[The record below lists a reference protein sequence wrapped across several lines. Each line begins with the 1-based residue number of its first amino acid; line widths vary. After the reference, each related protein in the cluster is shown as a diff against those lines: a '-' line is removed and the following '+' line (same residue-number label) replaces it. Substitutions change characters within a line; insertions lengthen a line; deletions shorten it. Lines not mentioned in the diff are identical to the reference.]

1 MSVGME
7 SESSAVRVIADHLS
21 RALDQGGSGVF
32 VGKPTTI
39 AAVGEDLDG
48 RGLPVD
54 NLVREG
60 RLVILDAECALAAM
74 QLDTAIDPY
83 RFSATIE
90 STLRC
95 MIERAHGRPV
105 HAVSELGTLI
115 TSTAARTRLDQLW
128 RTACH
133 ELGVVTAHDDTAPM
147 APTGRMQKLLELGND
162 LAAALTR
169 DEVVARTLAQGLRA
183 VDAAAI
189 SVWGVAG
196 DQLEPLGVSA
206 VYTQLMASPLP
217 IPIAGDAPLCAAVRT
232 AEGVFLRCAEVY
244 RASFPASY
252 QRMQAHS
259 PFDEIAI
266 AALPLI
272 GSTGRVLGGVVF
284 TYRGHRELSAA
295 ERAFL
300 AILAR
305 QTTLALERLDAYEH
319 ERRVRYETELLN
331 RLIATLN
338 GSDSANEVFE
348 LALDTIEH
356 GARCDRS
363 AILLFD
369 GSGVMRFRAQHG
381 LSASYRA
388 AVEGHSPWTIDTIDP
403 VAVTVDDTELDP
415 AWAGYRDVFRAER
428 IRAIAFIPLVH
439 RHKVVGKVMLYRA
452 EPRSFTPR
460 ELELATTAA
469 HHVALAVERTAAQH
483 ALARAFSVERAA
495 HLEAADATRARE
507 EIISVVS
514 HDLRSPLA
522 AILAGAST
530 IVELAIDHPR
540 LPTIGHRIQRQ
551 AERMARL
558 VDDLVDYAAIQ
569 SGRVALSRALHP
581 AETIVEAA
589 TDMFAAIAT
598 EQGLH
603 FESNLPPGLPVI
615 ECDSE
620 RALQVMAN
628 LVANA
633 LKVTPRGGR
642 IAIGAKPRT
651 GREAVVFYVKDTGPG
666 IAVEDQPRLFE
677 RFWRG
682 KSATYKGSGLGLSI
696 ARGIVSAHG
705 GRIWVESDVGEGTTF
720 YFSLSSA
727 PST

>member
-1 MSVGME
+1 MSVGNE
-7 SESSAVRVIADHLS
+7 SVHVAADHLAG
-21 RALDQGGSGVF
+21 ALEHGGSGVF
-32 VGKPTTI
+32 VGKPATI
-39 AAVGEDLDG
+39 AAVGEELDG
-48 RGLPVD
+48 RGFAVD
-54 NLVREG
+54 TLVREG
-60 RLVILDAECALAAM
+60 RIVILDAECALAAM

-95 MIERAHGRPV
+95 VVERAAGRPV
-105 HAVSELGTLI
+105 HAVSELGTLV
-115 TSTAARTRLDQLW
+115 TSTASRVRLEQLW
-128 RTACH
+128 QTACQ
-133 ELGVVTAHDDTAPM
+133 ELGVIAPHDDTAPTV
-147 APTGRMQKLLELGND
+147 PTGRMQKLLELGND

-196 DQLEPLGVSA
+196 DYLEPLGVSA
-206 VYTQLMASPLP
+206 VYTQLAASPPP
-217 IPIAGDAPLCAAVRT
+217 ISIAGDAPICAAVRT
-232 AEGVFLRCAEVY
+232 GEGVFLRCAEVY

-252 QRMQAHS
+252 DRMQAHA
-259 PFDEIAI
+259 PFTEIAI

-272 GSTGRVLGGVVF
+272 GSSGRVLGGVVF
-284 TYRGHRELSAA
+284 TYRGNRELSGA

-300 AILAR
+300 AIAAR
-305 QTTLALERLDAYEH
+305 QTALALERLDAYEH
-319 ERRVRYETELLN
+319 ERRARYETELLN

-348 LALDTIEH
+348 LALDTVER

-369 GSGVMRFRAQHG
+369 AAGVMRFRANHG
-381 LSASYRA
+381 LSVGYRA
-388 AVEGHSPWTIDTIDP
+388 AVEGHSPWTRDSIDP
-403 VAVTVDDTELDP
+403 EAVTVDDTELAP
-415 AWAGYRDVFRAER
+415 EWASYRDVFRAER
-428 IRAIAFIPLVH
+428 IRSLAFIPLVH
-439 RHKVVGKVMLYRA
+439 RHKVVGKLMLYRA
-452 EPRSFTPR
+452 EPRSFTAR

-530 IVELAIDHPR
+530 LDAHDVDPARVAPIS
-540 LPTIGHRIQRQ
+540 HRIHRQ

-558 VDDLVDYAAIQ
+558 VDDLVDFAAIQ
-569 SGRVALSRALHP
+569 SGRVALARAPHP
-581 AETIVEAA
+581 PEAIVEAA
-589 TDMFAAIAT
+589 TDMFAAIAI

-603 FESNLPPGLPVI
+603 FESNLEPGLPVI
-615 ECDSE
+615 DCDSE

-628 LVANA
+628 LVSNA

-642 IAIGAKPRT
+642 IAIGAKPRDPNR
-651 GREAVVFYVKDTGPG
+651 GSDPVVFYVKDTGPG

-705 GRIWVESDVGEGTTF
+705 GRIWVESSVGEGTTF
-720 YFSLSSA
+720 YFSLSTSGPA
-727 PST
+727 